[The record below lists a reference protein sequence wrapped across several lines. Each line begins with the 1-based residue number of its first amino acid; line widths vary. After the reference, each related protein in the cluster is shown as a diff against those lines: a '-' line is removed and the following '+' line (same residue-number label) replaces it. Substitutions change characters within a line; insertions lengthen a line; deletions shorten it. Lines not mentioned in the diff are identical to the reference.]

1 MSDNLWYKY
10 GVSVPPAMR
19 RAQILDRLQ
28 RDGGVSLTELARD
41 LGVSAVTIHRDV
53 SQLAE
58 RGQVERVYGGVVAT
72 PNGNSPAIPPTGW
85 EQRTAQAGAAKR
97 AIAAYAARQVRS
109 GSTIFLDSSSTCLAL
124 ARELVEGGVANL
136 TLVTNSPAIA
146 YELVDDR
153 IVVVAVPGELDQHMR
168 MFAGR
173 WTTDFMAG
181 LNFDVAFVSAAGL
194 TLDAGLTTSRRP
206 LADVINTARANA
218 ARTVALIDSTKFGR
232 ASLLTIATAQ
242 DFDAVITDADLDAS
256 VADDFR
262 AAGVRLEV
270 AG

>member
-1 MSDNLWYKY
+1 MP
-10 GVSVPPAMR
+10 VPPAMR
-19 RAQILDRLQ
+19 RAQILERLQ
-28 RDGGVSLTELARD
+28 REGGVSLTELARE

-53 SQLAE
+53 TQLAE
-58 RGQVERVYGGVVAT
+58 QGQVERVYGGVVAT
-72 PNGNSPAIPPTGW
+72 SSNGDAPAIPPTGW
-85 EQRTAQAGAAKR
+85 EQRTAQAGPAKR
-97 AIAAYAARQVRS
+97 AIAAYAARQVLP
-109 GSTIFLDSSSTCLAL
+109 GATIFLDSSSTCLAL
-124 ARELVEGGVANL
+124 ARELVAGSVSGL

-218 ARTVALIDSTKFGR
+218 ERTVALIDSTKFGR
-232 ASLLTIATAQ
+232 ASLLTIAGAQ
-242 DFDAVITDADLDAS
+242 DFDTVITDAELDAG
-256 VADDFR
+256 VAAEFR
-262 AAGVRLEV
+262 AAGVLLEV